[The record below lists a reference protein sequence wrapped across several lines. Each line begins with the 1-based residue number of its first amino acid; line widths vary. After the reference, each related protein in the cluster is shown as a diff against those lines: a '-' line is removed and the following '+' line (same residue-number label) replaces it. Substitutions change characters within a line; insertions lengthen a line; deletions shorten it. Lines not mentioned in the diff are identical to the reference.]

1 MLIELGISNL
11 AVIDH
16 ARIVFGPGLNAL
28 TGETGAG
35 KSIVIDAVGLLM
47 GGRADTGMIR
57 SGAPGAR
64 VEGIFQASAID
75 LAPLEEAGL
84 AAPGDDVLILA
95 RELASSGRTVC
106 RVNGRAVPV
115 RMLQEVG
122 ERLID
127 IHGQSA
133 HLSLLRVPEHV
144 ELLDRWAGLGELRR
158 QATALRARLR
168 RLDRELTDLRGD
180 ERELARRADLL
191 RHQIEE
197 IARARLEVG
206 EEDELR
212 RAQRIHAN
220 AEQILQLAGE
230 SYAAVA
236 GGGED
241 ASSARDLLGAAAQRL
256 ARLQHLDPSVSPL
269 AEMAEAAGLQLEEL
283 GAALRSYRDGIE
295 YDPERLAEVEERLGV
310 IFSLKRKYG
319 GTVEEI
325 LAFAEGAEGELAGL
339 AGREQAIAALEA
351 DEASLHRELG
361 SVAGELSAGRRR
373 AARSL
378 ERHVEEQL
386 GTLAMPGS
394 FGVQF
399 GPEAPLKAPD
409 KDRAEPSAAEL
420 EPVEFLLSLN
430 PGEPPRPLA
439 KIASGGETSRVMLA
453 IKAALTGADPHPT
466 LVFDEIDSGIG
477 GRVGEVVGRKLWD
490 LARHSQVLAVT
501 HLPQIA
507 AYADVHLHVGK
518 HVAEGRTVTRV
529 ESLGAEDRL
538 DELSDMFGSDR
549 EAGRLQATALLDR
562 ARAAAEEARIT
573 PEAPQRNVAAPVMGS
588 GGGEEPSEPLKAT
601 SPKANIPP
609 SAPTSR

>member
-1 MLIELGISNL
+1 MTSGPPRATLPAVLIELDISNL

-16 ARIVFGPGLNAL
+16 ARIAFGPGLNAL

-75 LAPLEEAGL
+75 LASLEDGAL
-84 AAPGDDVLILA
+84 AAAGDDVLILA
-95 RELASSGRTVC
+95 RELASSGRNVC
-106 RVNGRAVPV
+106 RINGRAVPL

-144 ELLDRWAGLGELRR
+144 ELLDRWAGLTDLRR
-158 QATALRARLR
+158 KTSALRARLR
-168 RLDRELTDLRGD
+168 RLDRELADLRGD

-197 IARARLEVG
+197 IGRARLQAG

-212 RAQRIHAN
+212 HAQRIHAN
-220 AEQILQLAGE
+220 AEQIIQLAGDA
-230 SYAAVA
+230 YAAVA
-236 GGGED
+236 GGAED
-241 ASSARDLLGAAAQRL
+241 ASSARDLVGAAAQRL
-256 ARLQHLDPSVSPL
+256 AQLRHLDPSVAPL
-269 AEMAEAAGLQLEEL
+269 SEMAEAAGLQLEEL
-283 GAALRSYRDGIE
+283 GATLRSYRDGIE
-295 YDPERLAEVEERLGV
+295 YDPERLAQVEERLGV
-310 IFSLKRKYG
+310 IFALKQKYG

-325 LAFAEGAEGELAGL
+325 MAFAEGAEAELAGL
-339 AGREQAIAALEA
+339 AGRERAIVALEA

-361 SVAGELSAGRRR
+361 SVAGELSAGRHR

-386 GTLAMPGS
+386 ATLAMSGS
-394 FGVQF
+394 FGVRF
-399 GPEAPLKAPD
+399 GHERSAEGS
-409 KDRAEPSAAEL
+409 AEPES
-420 EPVEFLLSLN
+420 VEFLLSLN

-439 KIASGGETSRVMLA
+439 RIASGGETSRVMLA

-477 GRVGEVVGRKLWD
+477 GRVGDVVGRKLWE

-518 HVAEGRTVTRV
+518 HVADGRTVTRV
-529 ESLGAEDRL
+529 ESLGADGRL
-538 DELSDMFGSDR
+538 EELSEMFGSDR

-562 ARAAAEEARIT
+562 ARAAAEET
-573 PEAPQRNVAAPVMGS
+573 
-588 GGGEEPSEPLKAT
+588 AT
-601 SPKANIPP
+601 GRPAS
-609 SAPTSR
+609 

>member
-1 MLIELGISNL
+1 VLIELEIANL

-16 ARIVFGPGLNAL
+16 ARIAFGAGLNAL

-57 SGAPGAR
+57 SGASGAR

-75 LAPLEEAGL
+75 LGSLEDEGL
-84 AAPGDDVLILA
+84 AAAGDDVLILA
-95 RELASSGRTVC
+95 RELSSSGRNVC
-106 RVNGRAVPV
+106 RINGRAVPL

-127 IHGQSA
+127 VHGQSA

-144 ELLDRWAGLGELRR
+144 ELLDRWAGLTDLRR
-158 QATALRARLR
+158 QASGLRARLR
-168 RLDRELTDLRGD
+168 RLDRELADLRGD

-197 IARARLEVG
+197 IGRARLEAG

-212 RAQRIHAN
+212 HAQRIHAN
-220 AEQILQLAGE
+220 AEQIIQLAGDA
-230 SYAAVA
+230 YAAVA
-236 GGGED
+236 GGAED
-241 ASSARDLLGAAAQRL
+241 ASSARDLVAAATQRL
-256 ARLQHLDPSVSPL
+256 AQLRHLDPSVAPL
-269 AEMAEAAGLQLEEL
+269 AEAAEAAGLQLEEL
-283 GAALRSYRDGIE
+283 GATLRSYRDGIE
-295 YDPERLAEVEERLGV
+295 YDPERLAQVEERLGV
-310 IFSLKRKYG
+310 IFALKRKYG

-325 LAFAEGAEGELAGL
+325 LAFAEGAEAELAGL
-339 AGREQAIAALEA
+339 AGREQAIATLEA

-361 SVAGELSAGRRR
+361 SVSGELSAGRRR

-386 GTLAMPGS
+386 ATLAMSGS
-394 FGVQF
+394 FGVRF
-399 GPEAPLKAPD
+399 GDE
-409 KDRAEPSAAEL
+409 RSGEGSTEL
-420 EPVEFLLSLN
+420 ESVEFLLSLN

-439 KIASGGETSRVMLA
+439 RIASGGETSRVMLA

-477 GRVGEVVGRKLWD
+477 GRVGDVVGHKLWE

-518 HVAEGRTVTRV
+518 HVADGRTVTRV
-529 ESLGAEDRL
+529 ESLGAGDRL
-538 DELSDMFGSDR
+538 EELSEMFGADR

-562 ARAAAEEARIT
+562 ARAAAEEA
-573 PEAPQRNVAAPVMGS
+573 AATR
-588 GGGEEPSEPLKAT
+588 PLGIQ
-601 SPKANIPP
+601 S
-609 SAPTSR
+609 SLCDEQ